1 MATELST
8 LTNKKLSPTWSVKR
22 APPCQ
27 DSLRSFSETSKIVS
41 APLTELEDSV
51 PDKWGIDR
59 KEIAVPVKL
68 ETVLKATADLRRAI
82 VSRTVVHRATVHKI
96 VKEGVRHKLE
106 DNDIFSSS
114 TFDAI

>member
-1 MATELST
+1 M
-8 LTNKKLSPTWSVKR
+8 
-22 APPCQ
+22 
-27 DSLRSFSETSKIVS
+27 
-41 APLTELEDSV
+41 ELEDSV
-51 PDKWGIDR
+51 PDKWGIDH